1 MNGRGCKKCSVENNN
16 FKKLDWISKKGM
28 ATFYILNCWNENENF
43 YKYGIC
49 TGEIE
54 NRFNSKTKMPY
65 NYMIET
71 KAQNFNRLII
81 WEMEEKYKKNNLL
94 IHYKPEIYFKGS
106 SECIININ

>member
-1 MNGRGCKKCSVENNN
+1 
-16 FKKLDWISKKGM
+16 
-28 ATFYILNCWNENENF
+28 
-43 YKYGIC
+43 
-49 TGEIE
+49 
-54 NRFNSKTKMPY
+54 MPY